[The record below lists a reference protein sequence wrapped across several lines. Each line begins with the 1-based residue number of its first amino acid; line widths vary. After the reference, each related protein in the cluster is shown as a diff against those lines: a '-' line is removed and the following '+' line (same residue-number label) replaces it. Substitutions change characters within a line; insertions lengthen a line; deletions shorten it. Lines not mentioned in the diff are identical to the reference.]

1 VFQDV
6 HPDVAI
12 AAMVAS
18 KKYKITLSFNRDA
31 TGVKANVVAIEVAVP
46 AAAAKYPRTPDPYA
60 GGGYY

>member
-1 VFQDV
+1 MFQDA

-31 TGVKANVVAIEVAVP
+31 PG
-46 AAAAKYPRTPDPYA
+46 AAAKYPRTPDPYA